1 MIAVPCWSSW
11 KTASTKEEMD
21 EGFGLVPE
29 GFADRV
35 SGRGLVVTGWAPQ
48 VAILSH
54 RAVGGFV
61 SHCGWNSVLEAM
73 TSGVVIVGWPMEA
86 DQFVNAKM
94 LVEDRGLGV
103 RVCEGSD
110 FVPDPDEWGQVV
122 KAVMVRDS
130 AEKRRAKLMREEAI
144 GAVREGG
151 ESSMDVEK
159 LVKSLLELG
168 VKQG

>member
-1 MIAVPCWSSW
+1 
-11 KTASTKEEMD
+11 MD

-86 DQFVNAKM
+86 
-94 LVEDRGLGV
+94 
-103 RVCEGSD
+103 SI
-110 FVPDPDEWGQVV
+110 P
-122 KAVMVRDS
+122 
-130 AEKRRAKLMREEAI
+130 
-144 GAVREGG
+144 
-151 ESSMDVEK
+151 SS
-159 LVKSLLELG
+159 L
-168 VKQG
+168 